1 MEVNLS
7 EKLKE
12 KNQQIVQLQKELD
25 RKVKEYEYTIAD
37 LREQLRKE
45 QKKNLYFDKSSDVTK
60 QVVKLAACGYN
71 IKNIYDIL
79 TKERGIDIDLTR
91 VKMIVDTVEDLPDEL
106 YQYYLKCKK
115 EFKDNSSIDSGFFT
129 SVIYKKYLLL
139 ENTLSA
145 ELAKSENKGDKEAVL
160 DCVRQ
165 LVSIYDKMT
174 NAFFKNGIT
183 LDADKTVEEIMENYN
198 ENKEK
203 STKIINLNDINDKDI
218 GVI

>member
-145 ELAKSENKGDKEAVL
+145 ELAKSENEGDKEAVL

>member
-145 ELAKSENKGDKEAVL
+145 ELAKSENEGDKEAVL

-218 GVI
+218 GII

>member
-145 ELAKSENKGDKEAVL
+145 ELAKSENEGDKEAVL

-174 NAFFKNGIT
+174 NAFFKNGIK

>member
-145 ELAKSENKGDKEAVL
+145 ELAKSENEGGKEAVL